1 MNKKFHTF
9 ILFHF
14 INILIFAIIYYLLM
28 LNINKHFIINNISND
43 IKTNKALYSLTL
55 SGAIESTNGISDI
68 IPAGPLCKFVTLLQ
82 YIMTIV
88 ITGYFLF

>member
-9 ILFHF
+9 IIFHF

-28 LNINKHFIINNISND
+28 LNIDKHFVINNISKD
-43 IKTNKALYSLTL
+43 IQKYKALYSITL
-55 SGAIESTNGISDI
+55 SSAIESTNGVSDI
-68 IPAGPLCKFVTLLQ
+68 IPAGPLCKCVTLLQ
-82 YIMTIV
+82 YITTIV

>member
-9 ILFHF
+9 CIFHF
-14 INILIFAIIYYLLM
+14 INILIFAIIYYILM
-28 LNINKHFIINNISND
+28 LNINKHFIINNISKD
-43 IKTNKALYSLTL
+43 IINYKALYCLTL

-82 YIMTIV
+82 YAMTIV